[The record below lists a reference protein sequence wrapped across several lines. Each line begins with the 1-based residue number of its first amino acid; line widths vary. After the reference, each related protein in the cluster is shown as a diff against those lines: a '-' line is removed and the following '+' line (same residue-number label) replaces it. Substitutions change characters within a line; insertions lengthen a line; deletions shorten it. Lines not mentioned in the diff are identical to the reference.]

1 MRLPLALL
9 AAALPGA
16 AGAQE
21 ASIRITNR
29 GTRETRVPA
38 WMDGVYLGQNV
49 LPTGVPS
56 PPRTGTATFTVPPSL
71 RTAGE
76 HVLTVMVRNN
86 GHTQDMAADDAHKE
100 GRGLISTSLGT
111 AATWRIQGNLGGEDP
126 VDPARGIKFSTYA
139 SRCIENEMRM
149 QFRRQRRVP
158 PMVSLQE
165 PLEAGQDG
173 GLTLMDAIPDDV
185 PLQESLEQRDLAR
198 RLSARLSRL
207 PARERQVLA
216 LRYGLG
222 GAAPHTQLQ
231 VAQKLGLSRSYISRL
246 ESRGLSLLKKL

>member
-1 MRLPLALL
+1 MLFAFLPAALGRVLFLALHL
-9 AAALPGA
+9 SPSRFPQPLSPRQEAAAFA
-16 AGAQE
+16 AMAQGD
-21 ASIRITNR
+21 AAARDRLIRHN
-29 GTRETRVPA
+29 
-38 WMDGVYLGQNV
+38 
-49 LPTGVPS
+49 
-56 PPRTGTATFTVPPSL
+56 L
-71 RTAGE
+71 RLVA
-76 HVLTVMVRNN
+76 HIAKKYY
-86 GHTQDMAADDAHKE
+86 AADTPED
-100 GRGLISTSLGT
+100 LISTGSIGLIKAVNT
-111 AATWRIQGNLGGEDP
+111 F
-126 VDPARGIKFSTYA
+126 DPARGINVSTSA

-198 RLSARLSRL
+198 RLSTRLSRL

-246 ESRGLSLLKKL
+246 ESRGLNLLKKL

>member
-1 MRLPLALL
+1 MLFAFLPAALGRVLFLALHL
-9 AAALPGA
+9 SPSRFPQPLSPRQEAAAFA
-16 AGAQE
+16 AMVHGDA
-21 ASIRITNR
+21 AARDRLIRHN
-29 GTRETRVPA
+29 
-38 WMDGVYLGQNV
+38 
-49 LPTGVPS
+49 
-56 PPRTGTATFTVPPSL
+56 L
-71 RTAGE
+71 RLVA
-76 HVLTVMVRNN
+76 HIAKKYY
-86 GHTQDMAADDAHKE
+86 AADTPED
-100 GRGLISTSLGT
+100 LISTGSIGLIKAVNT
-111 AATWRIQGNLGGEDP
+111 F
-126 VDPARGIKFSTYA
+126 DPARGIKFSTYA

>member
-1 MRLPLALL
+1 MLFAFLPAALGRVLFLALHL
-9 AAALPGA
+9 SPSRFPQPLSPRQEAAAFA
-16 AGAQE
+16 AMAQGD
-21 ASIRITNR
+21 AAARDRLIRHN
-29 GTRETRVPA
+29 
-38 WMDGVYLGQNV
+38 
-49 LPTGVPS
+49 
-56 PPRTGTATFTVPPSL
+56 L
-71 RTAGE
+71 RLVA
-76 HVLTVMVRNN
+76 HIAKKYY
-86 GHTQDMAADDAHKE
+86 AADTPED
-100 GRGLISTSLGT
+100 LISTGSIGLIKAVNT
-111 AATWRIQGNLGGEDP
+111 F
-126 VDPARGIKFSTYA
+126 DPARGIKFSTYA

-173 GLTLMDAIPDDV
+173 GLTLIDAIPDDV